1 MPNESVDLPKHLSLK
16 GRKYIVLD
24 AEAEK
29 AFKKEQ
35 SDWLKDEVT
44 RERAIVKAQ
53 ADLDNLNTKVVSE
66 TTVLGELRDTII
78 EEENLFTTIKD
89 KIHHKTGILTDF
101 ESSIEHCKKELGALN
116 TLIASKKAEVDD
128 NLKNYSESR
137 QKASDEVIS
146 TLDEQVTT
154 KQKELASLS
163 ESLELTRSSIATV
176 LQTANDEVAE
186 SALLITTNSKTAEEQ
201 QVELAKLKSELV
213 TTETSLKKAL
223 YERDEASSLADKA
236 RIQNEQFVQ
245 YEQNARK
252 VLDNKD
258 RELQDLA
265 AKLSN
270 DNQLLE
276 NRRSFL
282 PRL

>member
-53 ADLDNLNTKVVSE
+53 ADLDNLNTKVAAKSNALDGLE
-66 TTVLGELRDTII
+66 DTILGKTALLELLNKKFQHDTDRLSGLGDSI
-78 EEENLFTTIKD
+78 DHRKEEL
-89 KIHHKTGILTDF
+89 
-101 ESSIEHCKKELGALN
+101 ESLDA
-116 TLIASKKAEVDD
+116 LIAAKRAEVDD

-146 TLDEQVTT
+146 TLDEQVTA